1 MMVLRLGNTLVVVA
15 RSVWLLQRDQE
26 LVWVLRSLF
35 LLLRLLRS
43 ILLLQLGNTSAIV
56 AGAMF
61 LLKGDLD
68 SMRARR
74 LS

>member
-1 MMVLRLGNTLVVVA
+1 MVLRLGNTLVVVT

-56 AGAMF
+56 AGAM
-61 LLKGDLD
+61 LLLQGDLD
-68 SMRARR
+68 SIRARR